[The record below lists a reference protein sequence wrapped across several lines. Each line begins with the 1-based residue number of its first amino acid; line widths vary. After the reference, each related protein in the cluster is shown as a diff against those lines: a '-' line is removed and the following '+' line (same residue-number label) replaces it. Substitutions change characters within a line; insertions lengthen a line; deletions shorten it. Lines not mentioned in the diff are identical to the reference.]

1 MSIQKM
7 QDNITETPKGTD
19 KKISKPRATTIYK
32 QAIRTVRNAAELVGK
47 IDGCDEAKG
56 KLERFAD
63 QLLLTLEEM
72 KRVAKA
78 AKKAGKTGK
87 KMAEATKAEAQEIK
101 D

>member
-1 MSIQKM
+1 M
-7 QDNITETPKGTD
+7 QEVITKTPKGTD

-72 KRVAKA
+72 KRVAKV
-78 AKKAGKTGK
+78 AKKAGKTGQ
-87 KMAEATKAEAQEIK
+87 KMAAATEATPNEIK